1 MRITYYRLPQELSA
15 REQYRILKAE
25 GHCNKPEPPQ
35 DLTDE
40 EILNCMG
47 IYHMCKLKEAKRMMA
62 KYGGTAHTEWYDRDG
77 SFQDSTDISL
87 GRANK
92 GSYRSA

>member
-1 MRITYYRLPQELSA
+1 MIK
-15 REQYRILKAE
+15 KANFFAAQ
-25 GHCNKPEPPQ
+25 NKENLAQ
-35 DLTDE
+35 SDAVTVLTDE

-77 SFQDSTDISL
+77 SFQDSMDISL
-87 GRANK
+87 DRANK

>member
-1 MRITYYRLPQELSA
+1 MRVTYYTLPQELTA
-15 REQYRILKAE
+15 REQYKILKAE
-25 GHCNKPEPPQ
+25 GFCDRPEPPQ

-47 IYHMCKLKEAKRMMA
+47 IYHMCKLKEAKRMLK
-62 KYGGTAHTEWYDRDG
+62 KYGGVAHTEWFDRDG
-77 SFQDSTDISL
+77 SFQDSMDISL
-87 GRANK
+87 NGTNK

>member
-25 GHCNKPEPPQ
+25 GYCNKPEPPQ

-40 EILNCMG
+40 EIRFFQ
-47 IYHMCKLKEAKRMMA
+47 ERF
-62 KYGGTAHTEWYDRDG
+62 KYPEMFFKTNGKFIAVPYEPEQEIER
-77 SFQDSTDISL
+77 
-87 GRANK
+87 
-92 GSYRSA
+92 

>member
-1 MRITYYRLPQELSA
+1 MNMRITYYRLPQELSA

-25 GHCNKPEPPQ
+25 GYCNKPEPPQ

-47 IYHMCKLKEAKRMMA
+47 I
-62 KYGGTAHTEWYDRDG
+62 
-77 SFQDSTDISL
+77 
-87 GRANK
+87 
-92 GSYRSA
+92 